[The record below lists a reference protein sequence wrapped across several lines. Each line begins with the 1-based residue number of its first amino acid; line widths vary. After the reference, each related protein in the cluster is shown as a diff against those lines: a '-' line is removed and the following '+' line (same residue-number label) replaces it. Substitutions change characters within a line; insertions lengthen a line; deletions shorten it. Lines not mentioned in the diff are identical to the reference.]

1 MHALSPAAELL
12 LRVKGSGRASLEGL
26 GVRGCAARR
35 RAPLPPSHSPI
46 RVCAPAFY
54 GISQAGVL
62 LTFLYG
68 DAIFFTT
75 TCCTG
80 SSCAHACVF
89 LIANKAL
96 LLLLFLR
103 VILPIPAKSHLSRA
117 SCHEPRMAAR
127 ISSSLAR
134 MAARC
139 REISSSRSR
148 SRAASCSSSAARHL
162 LRAHPAHHAVI
173 SSVCEQSSLGSDR
186 LAVIL
191 SNLHCTLTSLPPPLM

>member
-1 MHALSPAAELL
+1 VPPADGLLSPRLTVRFECALQPSTVFLKLGWCLL
-12 LRVKGSGRASLEGL
+12 
-26 GVRGCAARR
+26 
-35 RAPLPPSHSPI
+35 
-46 RVCAPAFY
+46 
-54 GISQAGVL
+54 
-62 LTFLYG
+62 FLYG

-191 SNLHCTLTSLPPPLM
+191 SRLNLHCTSNSLPPPLM